1 MLQLRVYEERQKT
14 LKRRMEKLQREMNQP
29 KAQEEERKVPRDG
42 GNQPRN
48 GQPAPNHH
56 PNRIHNQHPNSVQ
69 EVIRGVEVVGAELS
83 LGASGQ
89 SI

>member
-1 MLQLRVYEERQKT
+1 
-14 LKRRMEKLQREMNQP
+14 MEKLQREMNQP
-29 KAQEEERKVPRDG
+29 EAQEEERKAPRD

-48 GQPAPNHH
+48 GQPVPNHH
-56 PNRIHNQHPNSVQ
+56 PSQSHNQHPNSVQ